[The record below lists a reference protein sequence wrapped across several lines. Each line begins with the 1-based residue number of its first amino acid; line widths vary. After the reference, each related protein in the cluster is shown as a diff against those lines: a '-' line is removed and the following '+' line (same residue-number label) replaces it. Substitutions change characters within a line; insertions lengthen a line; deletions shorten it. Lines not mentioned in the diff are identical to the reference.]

1 MKSSELIAMW
11 TICSSVFW
19 GVQNSIHSTK
29 KTCLRRKR
37 EVNKLFEFP
46 RILETFKISG
56 INSTDP
62 TTIIMHVT
70 KLHIVSI
77 LYFVSAGCWGV
88 WSWLVILE
96 HSWVVCF
103 IQEKIQLIF
112 HYPVVNTIFM
122 VVVVRK
128 EIVFLLVPCRMFLS
142 NTFWIYVIRRQF
154 MMAFCF
160 HQLTKNIVSEATKHV
175 SLLQFLC
182 SLVSVSHQWRM

>member
-112 HYPVVNTIFM
+112 HYSVVNTIFM

-142 NTFWIYVIRRQF
+142 NTFWIYKKVIYDGFLFPSTYKKYCQWSNK
-154 MMAFCF
+154 ACV
-160 HQLTKNIVSEATKHV
+160 TSSV
-175 SLLQFLC
+175 SLLFGVC
-182 SLVSVSHQWRM
+182 